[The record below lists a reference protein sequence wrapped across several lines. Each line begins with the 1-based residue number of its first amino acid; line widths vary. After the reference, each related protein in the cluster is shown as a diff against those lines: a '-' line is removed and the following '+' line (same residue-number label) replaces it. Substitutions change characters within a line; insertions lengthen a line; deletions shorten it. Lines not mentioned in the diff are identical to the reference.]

1 MPKPSHTAA
10 WFIDNTTIDVGPMV
24 AHSRE
29 INSIKAR
36 IHILDT
42 GCDVTDREG
51 DALGSFARLPDA
63 LAFARRW
70 INGKVQAA
78 QKSEKMNACDS
89 KGGGA
94 HPLPWCQ
101 LGDLGA
107 GNRKEWQETTPPS
120 KKSPMCIK

>member
-10 WFIDNTTIDVGPMV
+10 WFIDNTTVDVGPMV
-24 AHSRE
+24 AQPCE
-29 INSIKAR
+29 TNSIKAR

-70 INGKVQAA
+70 VNGKVQAA
-78 QKSEKMNACDS
+78 T
-89 KGGGA
+89 
-94 HPLPWCQ
+94 
-101 LGDLGA
+101 
-107 GNRKEWQETTPPS
+107 RKA
-120 KKSPMCIK
+120 KR